1 MSFTIHGVG
10 ISDGI
15 AIGKAHLIS
24 HAFSD
29 ITHYEI
35 EASQI
40 DNEHE
45 RFDTA
50 IIKAQEEITALEGQI
65 PEGAPTEFQGFID
78 LHRLILNDP
87 MLSQSPKEQIT
98 KLKCNAEWA
107 LKLQVEKL
115 LEQFLQ
121 IKNNYL
127 RDRKNDITQVVERVL
142 RILIGESPKTTF
154 KGKNENIIIVAHD
167 ISPAEVVEFKD
178 QNVSSFITDV
188 GGTTSHTAIIARSL
202 NVPSIVALHN
212 ARQLIREGDVL
223 IIDGTNGVVIISPS
237 EDVIEE
243 FKYRQQ
249 IAQEK
254 WENLKKV
261 RKKDSTTKDGVKISL
276 LANIELPGDIDQA
289 KQNGAEGIGLYRTEF
304 LYLGRKNLPSEEEQF
319 LNYKKAAIEL
329 NGDPLVIRTFDLGSD
344 KHTEQTNH
352 PAGPNPALG
361 LRAIRLCLVEQQMF
375 RDQLRAIFRASN
387 YGNIKILI
395 PMVSAIHE
403 ITQTL
408 KFIEAIKSE
417 LIDQEISFNQNLA
430 IGAMIEVPA
439 AAIALEF
446 FVERFDFFSVGTNDL
461 IQYTLAIDRSD
472 DTVTHLYNP
481 HHPAII
487 LLLNK
492 IIQTGE
498 TNKKPVSIC
507 GEMAGDPRLIRLLLG
522 LGIRSFSM
530 HPANLLQVKDAII
543 SSDISKI
550 TPWVNKITKG
560 TPKDYERIL
569 DKINQI

>member
-29 ITHYEI
+29 IAHYEVD
-35 EASQI
+35 ASQI
-40 DNEHE
+40 DNEHK
-45 RFDTA
+45 RFNRA
-50 IIKAQEEITALEGQI
+50 INRAQEEITALEGQI
-65 PEGAPTEFQGFID
+65 PEGAPSEFQGFID

-87 MLSQSPKEQIT
+87 MLSQSPKDQIT
-98 KLKCNAEWA
+98 RLKCNAEWA

-142 RILIGESPKTTF
+142 RILIGESHKTTF
-154 KGKNENIIIVAHD
+154 NGKNENIIIVAHD

-223 IIDGTNGVVIISPS
+223 IIDGTNGVVLISPS

-249 IAQEK
+249 IAHKK

-261 RKKDSTTKDGVKISL
+261 RKKDSTTKDGVKINL
-276 LANIELPGDIDQA
+276 LANIELPGDMDQA

-319 LNYKKAAIEL
+319 LNYQKAALEL
-329 NGDPLVIRTFDLGSD
+329 DGDPLVIRTFDLGSD

-352 PAGPNPALG
+352 PTGPNPALG
-361 LRAIRLCLVEQQMF
+361 LRAIRLCLVEQRMF

-395 PMVSAIHE
+395 PMVSAIQE

-408 KFIEAIKSE
+408 RFIQSIKSE
-417 LIDQEISFNQNLA
+417 LIDQEISFNRNIA

-439 AAIALEF
+439 AAIALQF
-446 FVERFDFFSVGTNDL
+446 FVESFDFFSVGTNDL

-472 DTVTHLYNP
+472 DTVAHLYNP

-498 TNKKPVSIC
+498 KNKKPVSIC

-550 TPWVNKITKG
+550 TPWVDKITKG
-560 TPKDYERIL
+560 KPEDYEKIL